1 MLNKAQ
7 RLFYA
12 IIVSLAVLAGV
23 VAAGQH
29 QASACGAGSCGGTVG
44 VLTYKALR

>member
-12 IIVSLAVLAGV
+12 IVISLSVLVSMIALSPSP
-23 VAAGQH
+23 VA
-29 QASACGAGSCGGTVG
+29 ACGAGSCGGTG
-44 VLTYKALR
+44 GILTITKFK